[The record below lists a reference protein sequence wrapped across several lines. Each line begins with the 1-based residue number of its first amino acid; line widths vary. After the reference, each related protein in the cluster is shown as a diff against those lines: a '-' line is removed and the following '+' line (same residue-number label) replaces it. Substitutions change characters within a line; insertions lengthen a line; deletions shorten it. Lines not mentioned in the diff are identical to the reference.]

1 MTEHKYR
8 KIQNHFAKN
17 DKIIHILIKKYG
29 KCNLSK
35 RDDYFIAL
43 VESIISQ
50 QLSVKSANAIYSK
63 FLKLF
68 RGIPTP
74 KKILNKSYDDLRN
87 AGLSNAKTIYVRDLA
102 CQLSKDNIK
111 FENIEKMTE
120 NEIHD
125 LLTQVKGIGPWTV
138 HMFLIFTLNRENI
151 LPHGDLGIKRAIM
164 LNYNLKKLPSAIEVI
179 ELAEKNN
186 WSPYSSV
193 VAWYLWKSLE

>member
-1 MTEHKYR
+1 MTEDKYR

-43 VESIISQ
+43 IESIISQ

-68 RGIPTP
+68 KGIPTP
-74 KKILNKSYDDLRN
+74 KKIFNKSCDDLRKV
-87 AGLSNAKTIYVRDLA
+87 GLSNAKTKYVRDLA
-102 CQLSKDNIK
+102 FSIINGNVKFDNI
-111 FENIEKMTE
+111 ERMSG

-164 LNYNLKKLPSAIEVI
+164 LNYNLKKLPSTLEVV
-179 ELAEKNN
+179 ELAEKNC
-186 WSPYSSV
+186 WSPYSSL